1 MTPNASINVS
11 VSNHYREPA
20 YDSEIVSQGLLG
32 ERIEIIQREP
42 LFTRIQQ
49 SDGYTS
55 WVSSDQIAEGDIPH
69 GTSLLVTSHFMK
81 FHQGPS
87 SESPC
92 IRDGVIGCRLQGV
105 DEKDGWYRVTLPDG
119 IEGWGR
125 KKHFGP
131 LPDFSPGSI
140 VALARE
146 FLGCQY
152 LWGGRSP
159 KGFDCSGLVQTVF
172 GLHGVTLPRDSWQ
185 QQKHN
190 IISKDFRLAEPGDL
204 LFFAKT
210 PQRVTHVALA
220 VENQR
225 FIHAS
230 GWVKYNSLRQADD
243 DFSGDLLKTFVSV
256 NRYPAQE
263 TSP

>member
-11 VSNHYREPA
+11 VSNHYREPT
-20 YDSEIVSQGLLG
+20 YDSEIISQGLLG
-32 ERIEIIQREP
+32 ERVEIVEQKQI
-42 LFTRIQQ
+42 FTRIRQ
-49 SDGYTS
+49 SDDYIS
-55 WVSSDQIAEGDIPH
+55 WVSSDQVVEGDVAN

-81 FHQGPS
+81 IHKEPS
-87 SESPC
+87 SGSEC
-92 IRDGVIGCRLQGV
+92 IRDGVIGCRLQGIG
-105 DEKDGWYRVTLPDG
+105 ERDGWYRVVLPDR
-119 IEGWGR
+119 IEGWGQ
-125 KKHFGP
+125 KKHFGSFP
-131 LPDFSPGSI
+131 EFSPVRI

-146 FLGCQY
+146 FLGYQY

-159 KGFDCSGLVQTVF
+159 KGFDCSGFVQTVF
-172 GLHGVTLPRDSWQ
+172 GLYGVTLPRDSWQ
-185 QQKHN
+185 QQRLN
-190 IISKDFRLAEPGDL
+190 LISTDFRTAQPGDL

-210 PQRVTHVALA
+210 PRRVTHVALA